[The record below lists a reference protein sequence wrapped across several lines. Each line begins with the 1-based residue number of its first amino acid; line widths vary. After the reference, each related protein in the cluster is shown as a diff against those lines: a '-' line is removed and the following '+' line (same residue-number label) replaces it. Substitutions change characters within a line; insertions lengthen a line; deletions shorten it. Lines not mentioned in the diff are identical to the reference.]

1 MTTAT
6 KSRKPSAS
14 KKQSRAKADG
24 DAAPA
29 VQVVSKPI
37 APLIAI
43 PSEIRNVELSK
54 IIDPPG
60 AADRLPREGDH
71 ERIVA
76 LAESLQRYQQQ
87 SPIAVEQLADGRL
100 VRIYGRRRIAA
111 AKLAGWNTIEAR
123 VYPPLDEDVRRA
135 LVAIE
140 NIDRQDLTPAEETIA
155 VGELLELHAM
165 RAAMQYGR
173 PLDKACGAYGGNT
186 FTLTQLQDLAGAST
200 DAQNAAVHDLL
211 LDAKVK
217 DAAVKLV
224 AGMLSKPETWVR
236 DRAYV
241 LRLSK
246 KALALVQAGKL
257 PLAHARE
264 ISKVGDSK
272 RRDELAE
279 YFAAGGELSISDTEP
294 GKLEELREMVG
305 RSLLSLAQAPWR
317 PDAENVGGRPPCVS
331 CPHNSATTPG
341 LFEGGAIVSTEMRQ
355 GAGIN
360 SVVLKDEP
368 GRLSPGVCTNRSC
381 YEDKLVASK
390 KALATAAKKI
400 VDAEPAA
407 KKGKNGKAAPT
418 PAGPTAAAFLRPE
431 AVEAKVKDRRDMLKH
446 RAKHDN
452 ARGPKPSAA
461 QAEKVRLQNLKTE
474 AKRQWQT
481 AMMKRAQA
489 SEGPIGK
496 ALAKK
501 PGAWAVM
508 KLVLSSKPYEAT
520 HDYNDAK
527 CERALASS
535 RFLTLVNSLADP
547 CWDAVVAIEKECG
560 RQFAL
565 FDAWRDG
572 PSGVVDLIAKALGV
586 DLPEAP
592 ALESFYPKE
601 LREASK
607 AKGVT
612 ESDLDEVDAEDEGDE
627 E

>member
-1 MTTAT
+1 MTTTMKKPHTPKGAKGKKST
-6 KSRKPSAS
+6 KD
-14 KKQSRAKADG
+14 RA
-24 DAAPA
+24 AAVTKLTPR
-29 VQVVSKPI
+29 I
-37 APLIAI
+37 IEPLITVV
-43 PSEIRNVELSK
+43 PEVRKVELSR

-60 AADRLPREGDH
+60 APDRLEREGDH

-87 SPIAVEQLADGRL
+87 SPIAVEELADGRL

-111 AKLAGWNTIEAR
+111 AKLAGWTQIEAR
-123 VYPPLDEDVRRA
+123 VYPPLQEDVRRA

-155 VGELLELHAM
+155 VGELLELHAI
-165 RAAMQYGR
+165 RAAIQYGKSLA
-173 PLDKACGAYGGNT
+173 PGCGAWTGMSIDDMYVDEHARMTPEAQRANT
-186 FTLTQLQDLAGAST
+186 
-200 DAQNAAVHDLL
+200 HDIL
-211 LDAKVK
+211 LDPKVREV
-217 DAAVKLV
+217 AVKLV

-279 YFAAGGELSISDTEP
+279 VFAAGGELSISNTEP

-341 LFEGGAIVSTEMRQ
+341 LFEGGAIVSTAMKQ

-368 GRLSPGVCTNRSC
+368 GQLSPGVCTNRAC
-381 YEDKLVASK
+381 YEDKLIASK

-400 VDAEPAA
+400 VDAEPSPA
-407 KKGKNGKAAPT
+407 KGKKAKRSAA
-418 PAGPTAAAFLRPE
+418 PAGPTAAVFLRPE

-452 ARGPKPSAA
+452 ARGPKQSAA
-461 QAEKVRLQNLKTE
+461 QAEKVRLQNLKIE
-474 AKRQWQT
+474 ANRQWQT

-489 SEGPIGK
+489 AEGPIGK

-520 HDYNDAK
+520 HDYNEEK
-527 CERALASS
+527 RARAVASS
-535 RFLTLVNSLADP
+535 KFLSLVNTLADP
-547 CWDAVVAIEKECG
+547 GWDSVVAIEKECG

-572 PSGVVDLIAKALGV
+572 HSGVVDLIAKALNV
-586 DLPEAP
+586 DLPEP
-592 ALESFYPKE
+592 PSVESFYPKD
-601 LREASK
+601 LKAAAKSQEA
-607 AKGVT
+607 
-612 ESDLDEVDAEDEGDE
+612 EPDADDEGDE
-627 E
+627 DGDA

>member
-1 MTTAT
+1 MKTAT
-6 KSRKPSAS
+6 KKPRGT
-14 KKQSRAKADG
+14 KP
-24 DAAPA
+24 AAQRTPRNA
-29 VQVVSKPI
+29 TPVVSRPI
-37 APLIAI
+37 APLITI
-43 PSEIRNVELSK
+43 VPEIRKVEIAA

-60 AADRLPREGDH
+60 RPDRLPREGDH

-76 LAESLQRYQQQ
+76 LAESMQRYQQQ
-87 SPIAVEQLADGRL
+87 SPIAVEELEEGRL

-123 VYPPLDEDVRRA
+123 VYPPLDDDVRRA

-155 VGELLELHAM
+155 VGELLELHAI
-165 RAAMQYGR
+165 RAAIQYGK
-173 PLDKACGAYGGNT
+173 PLAPGCGAWTGMSIDDMYVDEHARMTPEAQRANT
-186 FTLTQLQDLAGAST
+186 
-200 DAQNAAVHDLL
+200 HDIL
-211 LDAKVK
+211 LDPKVREV
-217 DAAVKLV
+217 AVKLV

-279 YFAAGGELSISDTEP
+279 VFAAGGELSISNTEP

-341 LFEGGAIVSTEMRQ
+341 LFEGGAIVSTAMKQ

-368 GRLSPGVCTNRSC
+368 GQLSPGVCTNRAC
-381 YEDKLVASK
+381 YEDKLIASK

-400 VDAEPAA
+400 VDAEPSPA
-407 KKGKNGKAAPT
+407 KGKKAKRSAA
-418 PAGPTAAAFLRPE
+418 PAGPTAAVFLRPE

-452 ARGPKPSAA
+452 ARGPKQSAA
-461 QAEKVRLQNLKTE
+461 QAEKVRLQNLKIE
-474 AKRQWQT
+474 ANRQWQT

-489 SEGPIGK
+489 AEGPIGK

-520 HDYNDAK
+520 HDYNEAK
-527 CERALASS
+527 RERALASS
-535 RFLTLVNSLADP
+535 KFLTLVNSLADP
-547 CWDAVVAIEKECG
+547 SWDAVVAIEKECG

-586 DLPEAP
+586 DLPEPP
-592 ALESFYPKE
+592 AVESFYPKD
-601 LREASK
+601 LKEAAK
-607 AKGVT
+607 AKAVS
-612 ESDLDEVDAEDEGDE
+612 EADLDEVDAGDE